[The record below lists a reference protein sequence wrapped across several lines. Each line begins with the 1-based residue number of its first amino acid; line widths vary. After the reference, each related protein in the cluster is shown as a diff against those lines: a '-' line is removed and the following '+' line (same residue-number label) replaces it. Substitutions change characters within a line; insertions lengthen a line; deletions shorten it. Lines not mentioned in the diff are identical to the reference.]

1 MEALGIDLK
10 LLIAQ
15 VINFALVFV
24 LLKFFAF
31 KPIAAVLATRR
42 KRIAD
47 SLKHAQ
53 QIEEAKRTL
62 ELKSKQIIAEAKRE
76 AHIIIA
82 EAKTESHKIK
92 QENQDEL
99 KQERE
104 RMLAQAQQEIDE
116 RFGQAMREG
125 SKQLGYLVVKL
136 SEKLLSSKI
145 DEQQD
150 RQLLNKLLK
159 EVE

>member
-15 VINFALVFV
+15 IINFGLVFV

-31 KPIAAVLATRR
+31 KPIAAVLAARR

-53 QIEEAKRTL
+53 QIEEAKRAL
-62 ELKSKQIIAEAKRE
+62 ELKSKQIIAQAKLE
-76 AHIIIA
+76 AHAIIA
-82 EAKTESHKIK
+82 EAKTEAHNIK
-92 QENQDEL
+92 QETQDEL

-116 RFGQAMREG
+116 RLGQAMREG

-145 DEQQD
+145 DEQKD
-150 RQLLNKLLK
+150 DQLLRKLLK